1 MDTVILVADAQEAS
15 GAAAEWVG
23 LRARSTGPSVRIL
36 EFGDAPAGRSPAEVA
51 RDRIREL
58 APGTPVSVEHPA
70 GHPVDVL
77 CDLAGDA
84 TLIVVG
90 GAAAERRGKPGSL
103 AARLAGRIRCDLAVV
118 PPGWHPDGGA
128 VVAGWDD
135 TPESAHALD
144 RAADEA
150 RLLGADLQIVHTYL
164 PPYGSPY
171 DPAGWAV
178 LSSEVRSASE
188 GDLAR
193 ATTRARRAHPD
204 LAISSHL
211 ALGSPTSAL
220 LGAVASLIVVG
231 THHRNALSQV
241 LLGTT
246 DDNLARP
253 VDEVPVLIVDHGAPT
268 NDPAGAVGGH
278 GVLVAVGAPD
288 TARPAARYGAAE
300 AEARGEPLTL
310 LHVRT
315 GDEPDPLPALAELL
329 AREYPRVEVH
339 TDTGEPPVPA
349 TIADRAA
356 ARALLVVGPEW
367 ATSPESTL
375 GRIARIVAAPMAVA
389 KPGMPVD
396 EGE

>member
-1 MDTVILVADAQEAS
+1 MSELDERRPAAPDTFAVGVLPERYVVVVDESGPGPALSWALEHAPRRSVPVLLSGPPGQFVFSRSYLEKIADQ
-15 GAAAEWVG
+15 
-23 LRARSTGPSVRIL
+23 LRAVRAL
-36 EFGDAPAGRSPAEVA
+36 HAMPQVEA
-51 RDRIREL
+51 
-58 APGTPVSVEHPA
+58 APGGTA
-70 GHPVDVL
+70 
-77 CDLAGDA
+77 DLLPRDL
-84 TLIVVG
+84 LIVG
-90 GAAAERRGKPGSL
+90 TRGDRDEVTRSR
-103 AARLAGRIRCDLAVV
+103 AARLAGLA
-118 PPGWHPDGGA
+118 PCS
-128 VVAGWDD
+128 
-135 TPESAHALD
+135 T
-144 RAADEA
+144 
-150 RLLGADLQIVHTYL
+150 
-164 PPYGSPY
+164 
-171 DPAGWAV
+171 
-178 LSSEVRSASE
+178 
-188 GDLAR
+188 
-193 ATTRARRAHPD
+193 
-204 LAISSHL
+204 
-211 ALGSPTSAL
+211 
-220 LGAVASLIVVG
+220 LIV
-231 THHRNALSQV
+231 
-241 LLGTT
+241 
-246 DDNLARP
+246 
-253 VDEVPVLIVDHGAPT
+253 
-268 NDPAGAVGGH
+268 PAGAVGGH